1 MPQSNEISV
10 LLEGGGHMSKLSH
23 YLSTHREKY
32 MGTHT
37 DRAHR

>member
-23 YLSTHREKY
+23 YLSTHIEKHV
-32 MGTHT
+32 GTHR
-37 DRAHR
+37 DGAHQ